1 MSKIVF
7 IKDNSLE
14 IRNKLKETG
23 FSICACA
30 ELKDS
35 IWLVYSP
42 NVEMQFDIHG
52 EGYADEGDFDEK
64 YSPSERINIR
74 LKTNGYYPEEREFY
88 ETIEEFLEKYHK

>member
-7 IKDNSLE
+7 IRDNSSE
-14 IRNKLKETG
+14 IRNKLKEAG
-23 FSICACA
+23 FSICACT
-30 ELKDS
+30 EFKDS
-35 IWLVYSP
+35 IWLVYCP
-42 NVEMQFDIHG
+42 NVGMPFDIHG

-88 ETIEEFLEKYHK
+88 ETVKEFLEKYHK